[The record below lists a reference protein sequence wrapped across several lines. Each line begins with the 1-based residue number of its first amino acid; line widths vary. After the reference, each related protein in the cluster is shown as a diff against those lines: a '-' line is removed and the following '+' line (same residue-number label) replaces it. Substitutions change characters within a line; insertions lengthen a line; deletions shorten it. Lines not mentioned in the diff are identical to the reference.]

1 MKNNTRRK
9 CYEPKENINQH
20 CRVKYTQTS
29 IKYMQNYVKSK
40 ILKTKK
46 WIKRVTNEEIE
57 TRNIWKKIT
66 KFQR

>member
-1 MKNNTRRK
+1 MKQGKTVN
-9 CYEPKENINQH
+9 CISY
-20 CRVKYTQTS
+20 RVKYTQTS